1 MPHVVADLATASVL
15 VESFEEGRSVSHYI
29 RNPSAINTQIV
40 GLGVDAYLKMLL
52 KDNFVHT
59 DLHPGNIMVRQVK
72 AGAPKTALFAVFVLL
87 TAMPKQW
94 RWYAES
100 LDNFMHRIDAFPEVL
115 CISPT

>member
-87 TAMPKQW
+87 TAMPKSGGGMLKVW
-94 RWYAES
+94 IIS
-100 LDNFMHRIDAFPEVL
+100 
-115 CISPT
+115 CIELMRSQRYCV